1 MIITQIQENGKLTF
15 NLNGRLDT
23 STSNKLH
30 DELIP
35 AFDRSKEIVLNFAE
49 LVYVSSAVLRVLL
62 MAQKT
67 AKSKGASVEIRN
79 VSPDVME
86 VLEMTGFS
94 NILKIV

>member
-49 LVYVSSAVLRVLL
+49 LVYVSSAGLRVLL